1 MPTVA
6 VEGHRF
12 YYEEQGSGAPL
23 LLIHETGGHTAML
36 APVAERLSSS
46 FRTITYD
53 RRGFGRS
60 EAPLPSANTYLRRQA
75 DDAAVLLR
83 ELGAPRAV
91 VTGWGMGGVIALALA
106 VHHPGV
112 VSRAILY
119 NPSLH
124 ARKHPG
130 LRLASALAGATALGK
145 VRMHRRGAKRFF
157 RIAFGYGAFHR
168 TGNAFDELDAPV
180 REEMLAHAP
189 SVLAELEAGTG
200 EELSPGDLATIS
212 VPVGIALGAKSARY
226 LLAATE
232 RCAGMFPSS
241 KVHRIADGDHAMSVR
256 RPDRLAGA
264 IQDLAK
270 EPGLLR

>member
-36 APVAERLSSS
+36 EPLAARLGSS

-60 EAPLPSANTYLRRQA
+60 EAPLPTSTAYLRRQA

-83 ELGAPRAV
+83 ELGAPRAI
-91 VTGWGMGGVIALALA
+91 VTGWGMGGIIALALA
-106 VHHPGV
+106 IHHPGI

-124 ARKHPG
+124 AKKHLG

-157 RIAFGYGAFHR
+157 RFAFGYGAFHKI
-168 TGNAFDELDAPV
+168 GNAFDELDPRV
-180 REEMLAHAP
+180 RDGMLAHAP
-189 SVLAELEAGTG
+189 TVLAELEAGTG
-200 EELSPGDLATIS
+200 EELSAADLSRIG
-212 VPVGIALGAKSARY
+212 VPVGIALGARSARY

-232 RCAGMFPSS
+232 RCAAIFPSS
-241 KVHRIADGDHAMSVR
+241 KIHRVADGDHTMSLR
-256 RPDRLAGA
+256 QPDRLAGA
-264 IQDLAK
+264 IRELAK